1 MFDHIYL
8 NIANVHI
15 SIRSS
20 QIPLLQRQE
29 RAYLPFEVRNG
40 KEKIDV
46 DIDVDLVL
54 GSPPD
59 TSGWTKI
66 FEDEESW
73 SVYRYGDEYLIQFA
87 PKMHGVD
94 PLWVAHL
101 DQNSN
106 RVVVYCNE
114 RLTLHVNGRTGLL
127 NPVRYP
133 LDQCLMMYH
142 LSKVEGALTHA
153 AGWRLEGQ
161 GFIFPGKSGAGKSTI
176 SRLLS
181 SKRNWQGLSD
191 DRVVVRQMA
200 QGIECFG
207 TPWPGE
213 GGHAINSGV
222 SLSGIFFLRHGNV
235 NRIKEL
241 TAAEAMERLMPVVSI
256 PWYDRGTCLS
266 IIQFCEDVLSRIPA
280 YELDFK
286 PTLEIVAHL
295 EGFIHSQM
303 SVGLQGAAT

>member
-1 MFDHIYL
+1 MYDHIHL

-40 KEKIDV
+40 KEKLQA
-46 DIDVDLVL
+46 DIDVDLIMED
-54 GSPPD
+54 PPD
-59 TSGWTKI
+59 TTGWTRI

-73 SVYRYGDEYLIQFA
+73 SVYRCEEEYLFRFTPTI
-87 PKMHGVD
+87 HGVD
-94 PLWVAHL
+94 PLWVARL
-101 DQNSN
+101 DKNSN

-114 RLTLHVNGRTGLL
+114 RLILRANGKTGLL

-142 LSKVEGALTHA
+142 LSKIEGALVHA
-153 AGWRLEGQ
+153 AGWRLDDR

-181 SKRNWQGLSD
+181 SKGHWQGLSD
-191 DRVVVRQMA
+191 DRVVVRKMA
-200 QGIECFG
+200 QDIQCFG

-222 SLSGIFFLRHGNV
+222 ILSGIFFLRHDNA
-235 NRIKEL
+235 NKIKEL
-241 TAAEAMERLMPVVSI
+241 TTAEAVERLMPVVSI
-256 PWYDRGTCLS
+256 PWYDQETCTS
-266 IIQFCEDVLSRIPA
+266 IIQFCEDILSRIPA

-286 PTLEIVAHL
+286 PTFEMVAFLE
-295 EGFIHSQM
+295 EFINSEIC
-303 SVGLQGAAT
+303 VGHERG